1 MFYPILYR
9 YEGKN
14 ADLPKLLQSH
24 ENEVLVL
31 QTKNKNFRKSLA
43 DLTSQLK
50 VRDEE
55 LVSARNYIKE
65 LTTLVRN
72 RRLEERQALSNQV
85 QDLQNSLKKCQA
97 QVDLLNRKLELE
109 SKSSQHKLAAE
120 ISKHKRTQTELA
132 NAMSEIERVTGVLE
146 VSPYN
151 RGYPRSGRFNYVFR
165 KPIVRPY

>member
-1 MFYPILYR
+1 M
-9 YEGKN
+9 
-14 ADLPKLLQSH
+14 
-24 ENEVLVL
+24 L

-55 LVSARNYIKE
+55 LVTARDCIKE
-65 LTTLVRN
+65 LTSLVRN
-72 RRLEERQALSNQV
+72 RRLGERQALSNQV

-120 ISKHKRTQTELA
+120 ISKHKRTQMELA
-132 NAMSEIERVTGVLE
+132 SAMSEIDRVTGILE
-146 VSPYN
+146 VSAYN
-151 RGYPRSGRFNYVFR
+151 MVYPRSGRPYYVFR
-165 KPIVRPY
+165 QLIVRPY